1 MQRKCL
7 FVFDKMLNYFGFM
20 QEPFQNIRVL
30 IASLIDINDEE
41 WTYYSAMFEIKKF
54 KKKEIILQVGE
65 VAKSVF
71 FVNKG
76 LLRIYFLDKNQKE
89 CTFHFAQELGFA
101 TDYESFLRKTP
112 SKYSIQAMEDT
123 EVVIMSHFMVHDGY
137 KGLRYGEKL
146 GRLLAETHFFLFS
159 NKLLELYTQTPLER
173 YEQMNKLFPKILQR
187 VPQHYIAS
195 YLNISSVH
203 LSRIINEQPRN

>member
-1 MQRKCL
+1 MQDSL
-7 FVFDKMLNYFGFM
+7 
-20 QEPFQNIRVL
+20 QNIRAL

-41 WTYYSAMFEIKKF
+41 WAYYSAMFEIKKF
-54 KKKEIILQVGE
+54 KKKDIILNVGE

-76 LLRIYFLDKNQKE
+76 LLRIYFLDKNHKE
-89 CTFHFAQELGFA
+89 CTFHFAQEFNFA
-101 TDYESFLRKTP
+101 TDYESFLRKMP
-112 SKYSIQAMEDT
+112 SQYTIQAMEDT
-123 EVVIMSHFMVHDGY
+123 EVVIMSHFMVNDGY
-137 KGLRYGEKL
+137 KKLRYGEKL
-146 GRLLAETHFFLFS
+146 GRLLAEAHFFLFS

-173 YEQMNKLFPKILQR
+173 YEQMNKLFPRILQR